1 MLGNLISAGT
11 TLLGGLLG
19 KSSADSARDLQREQI
34 ARNEAL
40 QREFA
45 QNGIQWR
52 VEDAKKAGI
61 HPIYALGG
69 SGATFTPSSANFT
82 SDTSLANA
90 FASAGQDVGRAIQA
104 TRSAPDRAIALEVT
118 KTQLEGLQLDNDIK
132 RTELASK
139 LSRVGRPQVGPPM
152 PMATVPG
159 YDPVPLPRP
168 DPRGPDV
175 YQHKQKDTAKEMHW
189 RGWSWKT
196 DPHTSPAEQLEDRYG
211 DDISK
216 ILSLPWVGSADL
228 LYNNERK
235 IEFYQDLMRRA
246 WDHPRR
252 ELPARRGYNP
262 LGIRQGRR

>member
-1 MLGNLISAGT
+1 MLGSLFSAGAS
-11 TLLGGLLG
+11 LLGGFLG
-19 KSSADSARDLQREQI
+19 RNEAKETRELQQQQL

-69 SGATFTPSSANFT
+69 SGASFTPSSANFT
-82 SDTSLANA
+82 ADTSLPNA
-90 FASAGQDVGRAIQA
+90 FAQAGQDIGRSIQA
-104 TRSAPDRAIALEVT
+104 TRSAPERAAARAVT
-118 KTQLEGLQLDNDIK
+118 LAQLEGLNLDNDLK
-132 RTELASK
+132 RAELGSK
-139 LSRVGRPQVGPPM
+139 MMRLRADQVGPPH

-159 YDPVPLPRP
+159 YDPVPLPKS
-168 DPRGPDV
+168 DPRKMSPLKVDE
-175 YQHKQKDTAKEMHW
+175 QKTSDALWW
-189 RGWSWKT
+189 RGLKWGN
-196 DPHTSPAEQLEDRYG
+196 DPHTSPAEALENRYG

-246 WDHPRR
+246 WDHEPRP
-252 ELPARRGYNP
+252 LPARRGYNP
-262 LGIRQGRR
+262 HGIRQGRR